1 MGTAVRT
8 PLSQSKTLLHQRTAT
23 EDTAQR
29 GGGDSAS
36 NPTDLTPTG
45 NWPYS
50 LDSASWLA
58 IEYDARHL
66 QPDSPTWLYGG
77 STARPAF
84 VVVKMYKYDLQRC
97 PLMASESPT
106 HHQLSPSPD
115 FQQNHHRHNSNNAF
129 HHLRHRRP
137 LRPRCRRPGHL
148 RRGSLV
154 LCPFRPRCKPP
165 NPLRPPVSNPLT
177 TPLLASG
184 LPIRLPTHLQVLL
197 LPGNR
202 FLPPVP
208 RHLRQDRGRSRD
220 CCACYA
226 WCKSS
231 PMSGNIWDKK

>member
-50 LDSASWLA
+50 PDSASWLA

-106 HHQLSPSPD
+106 HHQLSSSPD

-165 NPLRPPVSNPLT
+165 KPLRPPVSNPLT
-177 TPLLASG
+177 TPPS
-184 LPIRLPTHLQVLL
+184 RLRPPNPTANA
-197 LPGNR
+197 P
-202 FLPPVP
+202 
-208 RHLRQDRGRSRD
+208 
-220 CCACYA
+220 A
-226 WCKSS
+226 SS
-231 PMSGNIWDKK
+231 PAPREPLPASSASASAARPWAKPRLLRLLRVV